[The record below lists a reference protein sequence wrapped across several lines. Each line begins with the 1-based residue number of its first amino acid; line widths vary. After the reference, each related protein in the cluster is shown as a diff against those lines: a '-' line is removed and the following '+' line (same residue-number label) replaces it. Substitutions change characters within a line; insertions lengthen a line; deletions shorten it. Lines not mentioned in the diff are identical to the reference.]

1 MKRYT
6 REALEEEAKKNA
18 FWKQSQKIHR
28 ERCESDLMYALFF
41 APNSKTEE
49 VLLLIDQVL
58 QSFFAIVSKKH
69 APAYAKNRRIA
80 CAARFLK
87 HPEKADCIVKLFNV
101 LLMLNR
107 ETELQDLVRNAYNRE
122 TNLWGASCNEHFDNF
137 LRHLYQMVEA
147 TLNWP
152 YNERNIV
159 QVVRNFVYGAQS
171 HYMNS

>member
-1 MKRYT
+1 MQYT
-6 REALEEEAKKNA
+6 RESLEEEAKRSA
-18 FWKQSQKIHR
+18 YWKQAQKIHR

-41 APNSKTEE
+41 APETKTADDG
-49 VLLLIDQVL
+49 VLLIDQVL
-58 QSFFAIVSKKH
+58 QSFFAIVAKKH
-69 APAYAKNRRIA
+69 APAYNKNRRIA
-80 CAARFLK
+80 CASRFLK
-87 HPEKADCIVKLFNV
+87 AEKADTLIKLFNV

-107 ETELQDLVRNAYNRE
+107 ETELQDLVRNAYDRE
-122 TNLWGASCNEHFDNF
+122 RNLWGAACNEHFDNF

-159 QVVRNFVYGAQS
+159 LVVRNFVYGAQS